1 MTDQP
6 SVDSEESDPDRN
18 SAVPY
23 LFPRLSPE
31 QYRDGLFRYLFIF
44 MRLVFLALFVLAI
57 WWLASALGAL
67 LFSLLASV
75 VLAYLLAP
83 LIEWFER
90 RGVGRTLG
98 IASVL
103 AVTVGVFVVVGL
115 FLVPPLVEQ
124 VRAVVTQLP
133 DLVET
138 IENQWVP
145 WVEETLQTEL
155 PASVRGAVERYG
167 EEVRASLP
175 NLLER
180 AGRWSVGAVST
191 TGQVLLT
198 LFNLILIPLFTFYFL
213 HGFERFRDSAAEWLP
228 VRRREYTL
236 EVLARMD
243 RAVGQWFRGQVQV
256 AVLIGLLFAIGLA
269 ITFAVGGID
278 PKLGIA
284 IGIVSGLFNIVP
296 YFGQLVAIVLTSLV
310 VLLQWPGIGPVFAI
324 VAVFVLINLL
334 EGYLIVPRVVGT
346 KVDLSPIAVIILLLI
361 GGEMA
366 GIVGILL
373 IIPLAGAIKVILPDL
388 LAIYRETTFY
398 RGGVHREAD
407 DEPTV

>member
-1 MTDQP
+1 MTEQP
-6 SVDSEESDPDRN
+6 SVDKEESDTDRN

-44 MRLVFLALFVLAI
+44 MRLVFLALFVIAV
-57 WWLASALGAL
+57 WWVASALGAL
-67 LFSLLASV
+67 LFPLLASI
-75 VLAYLLAP
+75 VLAYMLAP
-83 LIEWFER
+83 LIEWLER
-90 RGVGRTLG
+90 RGASRTLG
-98 IASVL
+98 IALVL
-103 AVTVGVFVVVGL
+103 ASTVGTFVVVGL

-124 VRAVVTQLP
+124 IRTIVTQLP

-145 WVEETLQTEL
+145 WIEENLQTEL

-175 NLLER
+175 DLLER

-198 LFNLILIPLFTFYFL
+198 LFNLILVPLFTFYFL
-213 HGFERFRDSAAEWLP
+213 HGFERFQDSAVEWLP
-228 VRRREYTL
+228 VRRRDYTI

-256 AVLIGLLFAIGLA
+256 AVLMGILFALGLS
-269 ITFAVGGID
+269 ITFAIGGID

-284 IGIVSGLFNIVP
+284 IGIISGLLNIVP
-296 YFGQLVAIVLTSLV
+296 YFGQLIAIILTSLV
-310 VLLQWPGIGPVFAI
+310 VLLQWPGFGPVLAI

-334 EGYLIVPRVVGT
+334 EGYVIVPRVVGT

-361 GGEMA
+361 GGELA

-388 LAIYRETTFY
+388 LAIYRETAFY
-398 RGGVHREAD
+398 HGGIHRQKD
-407 DEPTV
+407 DDH